1 MKRLSTNEILD
12 KIHHLESFE
21 AISQSGGFKI
31 KVDSYVPYIG
41 AAIHAG
47 SALRKELNYKINLS
61 GFQRWQE
68 EDPCTDEFIKELPIT
83 VVALDSRYEYDLNR
97 GKGSCIYDEAWGKK
111 VWREELNP
119 SEIEDSL
126 AKHDEFY
133 EVISFLIRKL
143 EYLFSEVFIFDLH
156 SYNYRR
162 DGINHD
168 APLFNLGT
176 HFVKDS
182 FKERADAFL
191 EEVVKLDIDA
201 VENLSGKNIVFHGK
215 GYLAEFV
222 NTHFCRTTVFP
233 LEVKKV
239 YCNENNGIYYKA
251 IIEAIGEAVHQAI
264 SSFLTKNTDNISY
277 HTLNNF
283 STPAEE
289 GEVDVIL
296 AERIAELMQ
305 RNYRES
311 NRGEYTSCEIE
322 YLTSNKTPEVMMER
336 IKQSFLVY
344 ARRRD
349 KVVGCGILI
358 RKDDRVE
365 AKMLNVDPSLQG
377 LGLAKKICTIREDF
391 ARREG
396 YKHLYIESL
405 KYENTI
411 NFHSKRGFY
420 PIQSPRKL
428 KYSIYMRKDI

>member
-1 MKRLSTNEILD
+1 MKKLTTKGILD
-12 KIHHLESFE
+12 KIHHLEAFE

-31 KVDSYVPYIG
+31 KIDSYVPYIG
-41 AAIHAG
+41 TAIHAG

-61 GFQRWQE
+61 GFHRWQE

-97 GKGSCIYDEAWGKK
+97 GKNSCIYDEAWGKK
-111 VWREELNP
+111 VWREKLDP
-119 SEIEDSL
+119 SEIKDSL

-133 EVISFLIRKL
+133 EVISFLIRRL
-143 EYLFSEVFIFDLH
+143 EYLFPEVFIFDLH

-162 DGINHD
+162 DGVNHE

-182 FKERADAFL
+182 FRDRSNAFL
-191 EEVVKLDIDA
+191 EEIVKLDIDT
-201 VENLSGKNIVFHGK
+201 VDNLSGENIVFYGR

-222 NTHFCRTTVFP
+222 NTHFCRTVVFP

-251 IIEAIGEAVHQAI
+251 IIQAIGNAVHQAI
-264 SSFLTKNTDNISY
+264 SSFIRKNTDNISY

-283 STPAEE
+283 SDSTEAEADE
-289 GEVDVIL
+289 IV

-311 NRGEYTSCEIE
+311 NRGEYTSCEIDH
-322 YLTSNKTPEVMMER
+322 LTSNKTPEVMLER
-336 IKQSFLVY
+336 IKESFLIY
-344 ARRRD
+344 TRRRD
-349 KVVGCGILI
+349 EVVGCGILI

-365 AKMLNVDPSLQG
+365 AKMLNVDPTIQG
-377 LGLAKKICTIREDF
+377 MGVAKKICSIREDF

-396 YKHLYIESL
+396 YNHLYIESL

-411 NFHSKRGFY
+411 NFHSRRGFY

-428 KYSIYMRKDI
+428 KYSIYMRKDL